1 MEPTKLAG
9 QTITLL
15 PQTVAC
21 VAFMGFV
28 VGLVNAGAVDEVI
41 EGCLVGALVNTAA
54 TFVTPQVALG

>member
-1 MEPTKLAG
+1 
-9 QTITLL
+9 
-15 PQTVAC
+15 
-21 VAFMGFV
+21 MGFV